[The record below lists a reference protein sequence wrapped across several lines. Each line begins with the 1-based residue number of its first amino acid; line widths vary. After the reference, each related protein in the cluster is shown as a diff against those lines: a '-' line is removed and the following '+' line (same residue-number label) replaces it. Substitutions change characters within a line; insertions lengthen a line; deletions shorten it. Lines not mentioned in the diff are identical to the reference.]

1 VKIHLPASGPDLPVH
16 PFTKLTALGLRRN
29 GRPIW
34 PVRGGSGEG
43 DDSGSGGDG
52 PGEGDQGKPDD
63 LGDAGKQAIDRMKAE
78 RNQARKEL
86 SDVKGQ
92 LDKLAPLIPSPP
104 VTRRW
109 RKSRSGS
116 ARSRPPRNE
125 IIRKDHHDRHLG
137 GGDQLPVGEAVV
149 AHRQPRHRPRGHAH
163 HHARRQR
170 VHRGDALP
178 ERLPAVRHRA
188 RPSPPPG
195 CTRRT
200 CRRTPTAPRPPPGFC
215 SRRSRSRTCGPHQG
229 RRLGLFVTASSNQ
242 ITSCRSRTRPP
253 AAATSTPRPTV
264 DLKLIHFIHR
274 HPLTS

>member
-92 LDKLAPLIPSPP
+92 LDKLAPLQKLADALGTKSDDGGPTDVDALTARLVKHEQDLATERLARIRAEIAVEKKLTASQAKRLIGS
-104 VTRRW
+104 TREELAADADELLKDFHPDAGDGRQNGP
-109 RKSRSGS
+109 RPDRSQGARGGNPLS
-116 ARSRPPRNE
+116 AR
-125 IIRKDHHDRHLG
+125 
-137 GGDQLPVGEAVV
+137 DQAMAQIEKRFGKK
-149 AHRQPRHRPRGHAH
+149 
-163 HHARRQR
+163 
-170 VHRGDALP
+170 
-178 ERLPAVRHRA
+178 
-188 RPSPPPG
+188 S
-195 CTRRT
+195 
-200 CRRTPTAPRPPPGFC
+200 TA
-215 SRRSRSRTCGPHQG
+215 T
-229 RRLGLFVTASSNQ
+229 
-242 ITSCRSRTRPP
+242 
-253 AAATSTPRPTV
+253 
-264 DLKLIHFIHR
+264 
-274 HPLTS
+274 